1 MRALAVA
8 VVVTAMM
15 TLSAPKAEA
24 VPVTFDF
31 EGLTDLS
38 ELGAQLGG
46 PLGISFTNAVVLTA
60 GASLNE
66 FDFPPQSGIQVVADV
81 LGPLTMSFGS
91 TITSFSGFFTY
102 TEQLTLTALFQ
113 GAVVGQILSA
123 PGSNVATFGGTPN
136 EFLTLSGFNFDT
148 LLVTGNAA
156 GGSFTLDVATADF
169 VENVP
174 EPSTLSLAG
183 IGILSL
189 WRYRRSKKA

>member
-8 VVVTAMM
+8 AGAPALQTFAAPTAG
-15 TLSAPKAEA
+15 A

-66 FDFPPQSGIQVVADV
+66 IDFPPQSGAQVVSDL
-81 LGPLTMSFGS
+81 LGPMTLSFGS
-91 TITSFSGFFTY
+91 TITSFTGYFTY

-123 PGSNVATFGGTPN
+123 PGSNIVTLGGTPN

-148 LLVTGNAA
+148 LLVTGNAG

-169 VENVP
+169 LENVP
-174 EPSTLSLAG
+174 EPSTLTLAG
-183 IGILSL
+183 IGMLSL
-189 WRYRRSKKA
+189 WRYRRSRA